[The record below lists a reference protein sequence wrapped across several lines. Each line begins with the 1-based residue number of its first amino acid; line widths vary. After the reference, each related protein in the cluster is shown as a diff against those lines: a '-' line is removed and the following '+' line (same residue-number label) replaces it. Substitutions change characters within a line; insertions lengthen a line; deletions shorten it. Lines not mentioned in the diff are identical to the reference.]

1 MGAPISEDLRMRVVS
16 AYKAGRGTYREIAE
30 LFGIGEA
37 SVDRWLRLDR
47 EQDSVEAAPHGGGT
61 PAKVPQEKYPNLV
74 RLVTEKPDRS
84 VLEIRDEWERREG
97 VSLSRSAMQRALLKA
112 GFRWKKNAFVQVNSS
127 ARRSKNSAPRSVENS
142 AKSRSIG

>member
-1 MGAPISEDLRMRVVS
+1 MGAPISKDLRKRVVA
-16 AYKAGRGTYREIAE
+16 AYKAGRGTYQEIAD

-47 EQDSVEAAPHGGGT
+47 ERGCVDAAAHGGGN
-61 PAKVPQEKYPNLV
+61 PAKVPQEKYPKLV

-112 GFRWKKNAFVQVNSS
+112 GFTWKKNAFVRVNNN
-127 ARRSKNSAPRSVENS
+127 AQRSKNSARRSVEDS
-142 AKSRSIG
+142 SKSRSIG

>member
-1 MGAPISEDLRMRVVS
+1 MGAPISKDLRKRVVA

-47 EQDSVEAAPHGGGT
+47 EQDSVEAAPHGGGN
-61 PAKVPQEKYPNLV
+61 PAKVPQDKYPNLV

-84 VLEIRDEWERREG
+84 VVEIRDEWERREG

-112 GFRWKKNAFVQVNSS
+112 GFSWKKNAFVRANSS

-142 AKSRSIG
+142 EKSRSTG